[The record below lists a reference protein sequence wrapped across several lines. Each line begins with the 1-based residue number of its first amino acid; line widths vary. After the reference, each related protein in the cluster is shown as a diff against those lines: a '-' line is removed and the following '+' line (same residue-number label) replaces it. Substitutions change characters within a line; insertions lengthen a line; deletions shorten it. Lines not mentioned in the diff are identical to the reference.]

1 MHDAGKEEIEM
12 KIGIIGAM
20 EEEVEYL
27 RSKIVKPVVTT
38 IAGCEFTEGVIGVT
52 EVVLTRCGI
61 GKANAALA
69 TALLNDRFAPTYVI
83 NTGVAGGLN
92 ASMSVG
98 DLVISTE
105 VRYHDVDA
113 TVFGYEYGQVP
124 GMVSAF
130 LPETQLIAVAKRA
143 AEKVG
148 FHTQKGLIVTGD
160 SFMSEEARVKEVKSL
175 FPTAYCAEM
184 EAGAI
189 AQVCHQFAT
198 PFVIIRALSDVAG
211 QDAKMSY
218 DTFLEKS
225 AVNSAKQVMFMIE
238 ELTV

>member
-1 MHDAGKEEIEM
+1 MEEGKVFDE
-12 KIGIIGAM
+12 IGIIGAM
-20 EEEVEYL
+20 EEEVEFL
-27 RSKIVKPVVTT
+27 RTQILNPVVTT
-38 IAGCEFTEGVIGVT
+38 IADCEFTEVTIGKA

-69 TALLNDRFAPTYVI
+69 TALLNDRYQPDYVI

-92 ASMSVG
+92 KTMSVG

-124 GMVSAF
+124 GMVPAF
-130 LPETQLIAVAKRA
+130 LPEPLLMAAAKKA
-143 AEKVG
+143 AKKVG
-148 FHTQKGLIVTGD
+148 FHTEEGLIVTGD
-160 SFMSEEARVKEVKSL
+160 SFMGEESRVNEVKTR

-189 AQVCHQFAT
+189 AQVCHQFKT

-238 ELTV
+238 ELVD